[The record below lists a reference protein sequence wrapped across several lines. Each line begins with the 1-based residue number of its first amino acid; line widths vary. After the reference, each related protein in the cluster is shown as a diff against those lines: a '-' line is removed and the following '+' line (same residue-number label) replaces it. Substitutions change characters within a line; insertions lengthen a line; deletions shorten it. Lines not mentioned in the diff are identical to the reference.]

1 MLFQKPTLLFNR
13 EKNVLL
19 EVSIETIDNF
29 NGDFGR
35 HEHTLQN
42 IPIEW
47 FQDGPSRIW
56 GSTP

>member
-1 MLFQKPTLLFNR
+1 MIFQKPTLLFNR
-13 EKNVLL
+13 EKTVLL

-47 FQDGPSRIW
+47 F
-56 GSTP
+56 